1 MELYILS
8 ALIVAVFLIYIYYD
22 KLQVYNPFIKEFYLS
37 KERVINYAASFNDKN
52 LEFANYLEVLLKE
65 NFKNEALFNLNV
77 VEVATNSDAIVQTIN
92 NNTDFGVATE
102 FELYN
107 NDLSKLG
114 YISSLYDAH
123 FMVLSTNSNA
133 SFIDFNDI
141 ENNRKCRVCI
151 GPPNSINNIFSRKII
166 ALCGINID
174 NVVLYEVDDTTLI
187 KEYGDSITVALF
199 ISSYT
204 NEIIKTLCNNVESHF
219 IPVKMLN
226 NGNLY
231 SKTSSEKQIY
241 TNNPYIHKS
250 LISYQDA
257 VLNFPKLTRLN
268 ERQNYISSVKT
279 RYVLFSNINVDP
291 QISYYV
297 INTIAKYIEILK
309 NENYLASDTLMELSF
324 TLLNMQIDKGVR
336 RFYIEKNIIIESTT
350 IPECIRFNKDTTCPK
365 TLELTGRLVDINV
378 FNV

>member
-22 KLQVYNPFIKEFYLS
+22 KLEVYNPFIKEFYLS

-65 NFKNEALFNLNV
+65 NFKKEALFKLNV
-77 VEVATNSDAIVQTIN
+77 VEVATNNDAIVQTIN

-114 YISSLYDAH
+114 YISSLYDAQ
-123 FMVLSTNSNA
+123 FMVLSTNSNPT
-133 SFIDFNDI
+133 FMDFNEI

-151 GPPNSINNIFSRKII
+151 GPPNSMNNIFSRKII

-174 NVVLYEVDDTTLI
+174 NVVLYEVDDETLI
-187 KEYGDSITVALF
+187 KEYGNSITVALF
-199 ISSYT
+199 VSSYT

-219 IPVKMLN
+219 IPIKMLN

-231 SKTSSEKQIY
+231 SKTSNEKQIY

-250 LISYQDA
+250 LISYHDA

-268 ERQNYISSVKT
+268 ERENYIPSVKT
-279 RYVLFSNINVDP
+279 RYVLFSNINIEP

-297 INTIAKYIEILK
+297 INTIAKYIEMLK
-309 NENYLASDTLMELSF
+309 NENYLASDTLMDLSF

-350 IPECIRFNKDTTCPK
+350 IPECIRFNKSTNCPK
-365 TLELTGRLVDINV
+365 TLELTGRLVDINI

>member
-37 KERVINYAASFNDKN
+37 KERVINYAASFNDRN

-65 NFKNEALFNLNV
+65 NFKKEALFKLNV
-77 VEVATNSDAIVQTIN
+77 VEVSTNSDAIVQTIN

-133 SFIDFNDI
+133 TFMDFNEI

-151 GPPNSINNIFSRKII
+151 GLPNSMNNIFSRKII

-174 NVVLYEVDDTTLI
+174 NVVLYEVDDETLI
-187 KEYGDSITVALF
+187 KEYGNSITVALF
-199 ISSYT
+199 VSSYT

-219 IPVKMLN
+219 IPIKMLN
-226 NGNLY
+226 DGNLY
-231 SKTSSEKQIY
+231 SKTNNEKQIY
-241 TNNPYIHKS
+241 TNNPYMHKS

-279 RYVLFSNINVDP
+279 RYVLFSNINIDP

-297 INTIAKYIEILK
+297 INTIATYIEMLK
-309 NENYLASDTLMELSF
+309 NENYLEGDTIMDLSF

-350 IPECIRFNKDTTCPK
+350 IPECIRFNKNTKCPK